1 MTQNQLSISDLEQR
15 VECMKR
21 EGRGRQA
28 LAGMVRHYSRL
39 METPKVRL
47 AACTNG
53 RFHNIIMISVLFII
67 FMRSIL
73 EGLSHV
79 FVRY

>member
-1 MTQNQLSISDLEQR
+1 MHEER
-15 VECMKR
+15 
-21 EGRGRQA
+21 GGRQA
-28 LAGMVRHYSRL
+28 LAGMVQRYSRL

-47 AACTNG
+47 AACTNSQ
-53 RFHNIIMISVLFII
+53 FHNIIMISVLLII

>member
-1 MTQNQLSISDLEQR
+1 MY
-15 VECMKR
+15 
-21 EGRGRQA
+21 EGRGGRQA
-28 LAGMVRHYSRL
+28 LAGMVQHYSRL
-39 METPKVRL
+39 IKTPKVRL
-47 AACTNG
+47 TACTNSQ
-53 RFHNIIMISVLFII
+53 FHNIIIISVLLII

>member
-1 MTQNQLSISDLEQR
+1 MYEER
-15 VECMKR
+15 
-21 EGRGRQA
+21 GGRQA
-28 LAGMVRHYSRL
+28 LAGMVQHYSTL

-47 AACTNG
+47 AACTNNQ
-53 RFHNIIMISVLFII
+53 FHNIIMISVLLII